1 MGACTFSPT
10 TDHPIG
16 LPHQCP
22 SLFSQPP
29 ASPLARGCR
38 GGVGERDGGGR
49 AVYVHA
55 YIFVYGCVWE
65 LAMPLDNKYQR
76 IGRIPADILEYSI
89 NRRAWRFPETAIH
102 LKITYAHSAIGGGSG
117 SFKTTHLSRAEASPF
132 FGQLTIE
139 DIEEGQL
146 AIGDRSVP
154 PSSDDPP
161 PTEDTAMEDRGSGGR
176 DVRARIS

>member
-1 MGACTFSPT
+1 MHIQP
-10 TDHPIG
+10 DHPIG

-38 GGVGERDGGGR
+38 GGVGERDGVGR

-102 LKITYAHSAIGGGSG
+102 LKITYAHSAI
-117 SFKTTHLSRAEASPF
+117 
-132 FGQLTIE
+132 
-139 DIEEGQL
+139 
-146 AIGDRSVP
+146 
-154 PSSDDPP
+154 
-161 PTEDTAMEDRGSGGR
+161 
-176 DVRARIS
+176 